1 MANTWRRGEF
11 GLTSFD
17 DHNLSFNELIQHFND
32 NVNENF
38 IDLSI
43 VSDISTTDIQIAVDV
58 STTDEGKASVSYT
71 DIGLASSDIYTD
83 IVNPAIP
90 VSGYEDRIKNT

>member
-32 NVNENF
+32 DVNENF
-38 IDLSI
+38 IDFLFYLLN
-43 VSDISTTDIQIAVDV
+43 
-58 STTDEGKASVSYT
+58 E
-71 DIGLASSDIYTD
+71 
-83 IVNPAIP
+83 
-90 VSGYEDRIKNT
+90 EFE